1 MSSPAPKSQTST
13 AASAP
18 LRFITVLALGQF
30 AFPLAVAYLPLNLYL
45 TRFYAG
51 DLKIDIAAVGA
62 VIVIARLFDFIVDP
76 IVGALADRFGH
87 AWGRR
92 RTWTLLAVP
101 ILMAGVAA
109 TFMPPQGAGPVY
121 LLVSL
126 FVVYLGWTMGTI
138 AFGAWGAELSGDYA
152 ERTRITG
159 VRQMFALLGILIA
172 SLAPLFTGG
181 GAGSANGFAPLMH
194 ALAWI
199 AIVLTPLSALALVAL
214 VPEPEAVAKGFVS
227 WRKGAMVV
235 ARNGP
240 FMRVLASNLLG
251 SIGGAANV
259 AVVIWFF
266 EKALDLGTLA
276 GVPLIIWLAASI
288 AGAPLW
294 IWLGHRISKHNALIT
309 SALCAAAIFA
319 VLAFIPPGQFWLTN
333 FIMVL
338 SGLCGSASATLG
350 ASIAADVI
358 DLDAM
363 RSRESRAGLLL
374 AFWGMAQK
382 MADAIGVGLALAILS
397 TFGFNAN
404 GANDATAILGLKIAY
419 IAMPIAF
426 SLLSIAF
433 LWRFPLTPARQRRI
447 RRVLERRADR
457 RTTDDPAPR

>member
-1 MSSPAPKSQTST
+1 MSSSVPESRPPAGTHL
-13 AASAP
+13 P
-18 LRFITVLALGQF
+18 LRLGTILALGQF

-51 DLKIDIAAVGA
+51 DLRIDIATVGA

-76 IVGALADRFGH
+76 VIGALADRYGH
-87 AWGRR
+87 RWGRR
-92 RTWTLLAVP
+92 RVWTLLAVP
-101 ILMAGVAA
+101 ILMAGVTA
-109 TFMPPQGAGPVY
+109 TFMPPQGAGAAY

-126 FVVYLGWTMGTI
+126 FVVYFGWTMGTI

-172 SLAPLFTGG
+172 SLAPIFTGG
-181 GAGSANGFAPLMH
+181 GAGSSSGFTPLMH
-194 ALAWI
+194 GLAWI
-199 AIVLTPLSALALVAL
+199 AIVLTPLSALALVAF
-214 VPEPEAVAKGFVS
+214 VPEPEAAAKGTVS
-227 WRKGAMVV
+227 WRRGAMVV
-235 ARNGP
+235 MRNGP
-240 FMRVLASNLLG
+240 FMRVLASNLMG

-266 EKALDLGTLA
+266 EKALDLGPLA
-276 GVPLIIWLAASI
+276 GVPLIVWLAASI

-309 SALCAAAIFA
+309 AALCGAVVFA
-319 VLAFIPPGQFWLTN
+319 VLAFVPPGQFWLTN
-333 FIMVL
+333 FIMLL
-338 SGLCGSASATLG
+338 SGLCGAASATLG

-363 RSRESRAGLLL
+363 RSREARAGLLL

-397 TFGFNAN
+397 SFGFNAN
-404 GANDATAILGLKIAY
+404 GTNDATAILGLKLAY

-426 SLLSIAF
+426 SMLSIAF
-433 LWRFPLTPARQRRI
+433 LWRFPITPARQRRI
-447 RRVLERRADR
+447 RRVLERRAAR
-457 RTTDDPAPR
+457 KTASTEGA